1 LCAVL
6 LFTVSANRSQEPPA
20 QEVLDFFVGFA
31 DGLEIEIG
39 NPAVCAKDLN
49 LTLEDL
55 TQGFT
60 LISQGIDDYSLSKVE
75 TGLKLWAAA
84 LIEVTTALTD
94 CGAGKIAEDIEK
106 IAQEINSGTTGLVE
120 FIAREVLAIL
130 ENDVQKLFLDAVA
143 AVDKKDFK
151 TAGVDSGKIVGILLN
166 Q

>member
-1 LCAVL
+1 
-6 LFTVSANRSQEPPA
+6 
-20 QEVLDFFVGFA
+20 
-31 DGLEIEIG
+31 
-39 NPAVCAKDLN
+39 
-49 LTLEDL
+49 
-55 TQGFT
+55 
-60 LISQGIDDYSLSKVE
+60 LISQGIDDYSIAKVE
-75 TGLKLWAAA
+75 RGLKLWAAA

-106 IAQEINSGTTGLVE
+106 IAQEINSGTTGLLE